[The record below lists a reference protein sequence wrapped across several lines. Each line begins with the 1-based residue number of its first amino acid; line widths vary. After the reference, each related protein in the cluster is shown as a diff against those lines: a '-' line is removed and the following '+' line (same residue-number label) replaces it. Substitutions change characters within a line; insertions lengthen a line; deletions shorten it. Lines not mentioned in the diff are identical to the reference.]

1 MFDSKGLKQIVKNF
15 HFSLD
20 VGKRAR
26 ESETFMETT
35 PSKRVKKQ
43 GKEMSSSARGRASTK
58 ESWVV
63 EDDKEAFVCGKCAE
77 IIGSVE
83 VEGECGATLVV
94 CPTPILRQWQDEISR
109 FISPLFSAFFF
120 SMQSFL
126 FSRWLV
132 WTHYQMVKC

>member
-1 MFDSKGLKQIVKNF
+1 
-15 HFSLD
+15 
-20 VGKRAR
+20 
-26 ESETFMETT
+26 MEMT

-43 GKEMSSSARGRASTK
+43 GKEVYSSASGRASTK

-83 VEGECGATLVV
+83 VGECGATLVV

-109 FISPLFSAFFF
+109 FFSPLFSAFFL
-120 SMQSFL
+120 SM
-126 FSRWLV
+126 
-132 WTHYQMVKC
+132 